1 MHHDTPLISTLVMGL
16 VLAFALGALAQ
27 RLRVSP
33 LVGYL
38 LAGIFIGPFTP
49 GYVADQKIADQLAEI
64 GVILLMFGVGLH
76 FSLDDLL
83 KVKGIAIP
91 GAIAQIA
98 VATLLGMGLAWLL
111 GWPVAAG
118 LVFGLALSVASTVVL
133 LRAMQE
139 RRLVETERGRIAV
152 GWLIVED
159 IAMVLALV
167 LLPVLADTLK
177 TGAGQSLT
185 WVELAWPMA
194 LTLAKVT
201 GFVVVMLIIGRR
213 AIPWTMHWVA
223 HTGSRELFRLAVLAI
238 ALGVAFGAA
247 TLFDVSFALGAF
259 FAGMI
264 LAESELSQRAAQ
276 ETLPLRDAFAVLF
289 FVSVGMLVDPVI
301 LWREPLPVL
310 GTLLIIVLG
319 KSVAAYLIVRLFRYP
334 PSTALTI
341 SASLAQIGEFSF
353 ILAGLGVALALL
365 PPNGRDLIL
374 AGAILSIL
382 LNPVFFAMLDRHL
395 AKEKPKPK
403 EEPESRKRAAR
414 EPIPETKLTDHVVLV
429 GYGRVGRFIAPRVIE
444 AGIPLLVI
452 DTDAEALKTLS
463 GEKVETIRGNAVN
476 KEVLAATN
484 LPHARCLLVAVP
496 DAFEGGFA
504 VELGRKA
511 NPQLTIIARSHS
523 EEETAYLMKHG
534 ATDVIMGEHEIA
546 KAMIAAI
553 PPLRDDTALPQT
565 GASDRP
571 TEDMTTGQPA

>member
-1 MHHDTPLISTLVMGL
+1 
-16 VLAFALGALAQ
+16 
-27 RLRVSP
+27 
-33 LVGYL
+33 
-38 LAGIFIGPFTP
+38 
-49 GYVADQKIADQLAEI
+49 
-64 GVILLMFGVGLH
+64 
-76 FSLDDLL
+76 
-83 KVKGIAIP
+83 
-91 GAIAQIA
+91 
-98 VATLLGMGLAWLL
+98 
-111 GWPVAAG
+111 
-118 LVFGLALSVASTVVL
+118 VL

-177 TGAGQSLT
+177 SGGQGLT
-185 WVELAWPMA
+185 WMELAWPLL
-194 LTLAKVT
+194 LTLAKVS

-213 AIPWTMHWVA
+213 VIPWIMHWVA

-289 FVSVGMLVDPVI
+289 FVSVGMLVDPLI
-301 LWREPLPVL
+301 LLREPLPVL
-310 GTLLIIVLG
+310 ATLLIIVLG
-319 KSVAAYLIVRLFRYP
+319 KSVASYFIVRLFRYP

-353 ILAGLGVALALL
+353 ILAGLGVTLALL
-365 PPNGRDLIL
+365 PDRARDLIL

-382 LNPVFFAMLDRHL
+382 LNPIFFVMLDRHL

-414 EPIPETKLTDHVVLV
+414 EPIPDTKLSDHVVLL
-429 GYGRVGRFIAPRVIE
+429 GYGRVGRFVAPRVIE

-463 GEKVETIRGNAVN
+463 GNNVETLRGNVVN
-476 KEVLAATN
+476 KDVLAATN
-484 LPHARCLLVAVP
+484 LAGARCLLVAVP

-504 VELGRKA
+504 TELGRKA
-511 NPQLTIIARSHS
+511 NPALPIIARSHS
-523 EEETAYLMKHG
+523 EEETAHLKKHG
-534 ATDVIMGEHEIA
+534 ATEVIMGEHEIA

-553 PPLRDDTALPQT
+553 PSYGATGVPPQAEPAADEPVIGNIT
-565 GASDRP
+565 PA
-571 TEDMTTGQPA
+571 EQPA